1 MINQSIWI
9 YFLYP
14 FMWYQ
19 YLFIIYSHL
28 HLFWTIDPFSSIRI
42 WWKIP
47 SHLFRRSNGIMMPSI
62 TSIDEL
68 DALVEIFLQ
77 DPKLRWW
84 EGSDVFLLDLDAEW
98 QWVNLNLGIWKQDIW
113 FYNLFLKLI
122 VMMASSYISLPQST
136 KGWKFEDVIKSN
148 DDVAE
153 AICRNE
159 SYCPMS
165 QMSQSP
171 CLCWRHVEEA
181 KQIATKYSTDPKA
194 PMNLGKIGCIG
205 IGVAFFCALHLALI
219 HASIFNRFGSMI
231 PATRTHNEMHQ
242 YGRKWGKES
251 QSIISGILHQAG
263 RYDDGIYPPAEWYWD
278 TRRPWRRFWRRVLH
292 IPWRKS
298 NVWWRFWRGR
308 CTREVWTPTPRYNVE
323 ILLFGSF
330 AC

>member
-1 MINQSIWI
+1 MGSWCLPSPALMNLMLWWR
-9 YFLYP
+9 YF
-14 FMWYQ
+14 
-19 YLFIIYSHL
+19 S
-28 HLFWTIDPFSSIRI
+28 
-42 WWKIP
+42 KIP
-47 SHLFRRSNGIMMPSI
+47 SSGGGRARMF
-62 TSIDEL
+62 
-68 DALVEIFLQ
+68 
-77 DPKLRWW
+77 
-84 EGSDVFLLDLDAEW
+84 FLLDLDAEW

-205 IGVAFFCALHLALI
+205 IGVAFFCALHWALI

-251 QSIISGILHQAG
+251 QSII
-263 RYDDGIYPPAEWYWD
+263 DGIYPPAEWYWD

-308 CTREVWTPTPRYNVE
+308 CTREVWTTTPRYNVE

-330 AC
+330 ACYESLFLGIIVSLCHLNIQESPETVTLKWCK